1 MFFLPR
7 SFSIV
12 VFLVSPDISAPKI
25 NNQYTCAHTHTHTE
39 AHLTNTATIIYWSYY
54 SHGLPSDPE
63 CCLSPKEQNPPQNS
77 GQTQRRAQKSSEVL
91 PLSLVLLL
99 PYCSLN
105 ISSYI
110 SFFLFF
116 LILDGLTSYLQ
127 KNAIHNRKDN

>member
-7 SFSIV
+7 SCSIV
-12 VFLVSPDISAPKI
+12 VFLVSPDISASKKSPI
-25 NNQYTCAHTHTHTE
+25 STHANTHTH
-39 AHLTNTATIIYWSYY
+39 IYWSSTYQHSYY
-54 SHGLPSDPE
+54 YLLKLLFPWPPLWPE
-63 CCLSPKEQNPPQNS
+63 CSSPKEQNPPQNS

-110 SFFLFF
+110 SFLLFLNSRW
-116 LILDGLTSYLQ
+116 LTAYLQ